1 MALNI
6 TDSKRAIL
14 AYMDANI
21 PCFMWGAPGVGKSD
35 AARQVAA
42 SYNGSGG
49 SNGVP
54 IIDFRAIL
62 RDPVDLRGL
71 PMVDREN
78 GTARWLAPS
87 DLPNEKRDGPEGILF
102 MDELNAA
109 PQAVQAA
116 CFGLVLDRKVGEY
129 RLPDGWRIIAA
140 GNRQS
145 DRAAAQRMPSALAN
159 RFAHIDV
166 EPTVDDFTA
175 WASANAIAP
184 EVIAF
189 VRFRPNLLHNMDAK
203 GSGGSA
209 GGDLRSF
216 PTPRAWANVSKV
228 VSCADTKLRFQ
239 LVQGIVGEGAAVEFE
254 GFLRVYQNL
263 PSLDAILTAPKQTA
277 VPTEVAALFALASGL
292 ARKVD
297 NKTFPNALTY
307 AKRMPKEFEVMMV
320 IDAAKRLPAITHT
333 QAFVQWASD
342 NQAVLI

>member
-6 TDSKRAIL
+6 SDTKRAVR
-14 AYMDANI
+14 AYLDANI

-35 AARQVAA
+35 AARQVASDYA
-42 SYNGSGG
+42 G
-49 SNGVP
+49 GVP
-54 IIDFRAIL
+54 IIDFRAVL

-71 PMVDREN
+71 PAIDRDTN
-78 GTARWLAPS
+78 TARWLPPS
-87 DLPNEKRDGPEGILF
+87 DLPNETRDGPVGILF

-109 PQAVQAA
+109 PQSVQAA

-140 GNRQS
+140 GNRAS
-145 DRAAAQRMPSALAN
+145 DRGAAQRMPSALAN

-166 EPTVDDFTA
+166 EPTVEDFTT
-175 WASANAIAP
+175 WASAAGIAP

-189 VRFRPNLLHNMDAK
+189 VRFRPNLLHNMDTKAA
-203 GSGGSA
+203 SS
-209 GGDLRSF
+209 DLRTF

-228 VSCADTKLRFQ
+228 IASDPDVKLRFA
-239 LVQGIVGEGAAVEFE
+239 LIQGLVGEGAAVEFE

-292 ARKVD
+292 GRKVTD
-297 NKTFPNALTY
+297 RTFANGVTY
-307 AKRMPKEFEVMMV
+307 AKRMPKEFEVMFV
-320 IDAAKRLPAITHT
+320 LDAVTRNKALSHNAT
-333 QAFVQWASD
+333 FVQWAAD
-342 NQAVLI
+342 NQSVLI